1 MSPILYKN
9 QYQIIQSPGYVVIH
23 VEMVHDTRVIRIS
36 DTPLPSIIRPW
47 PGDSL
52 ANWEDNTL
60 VVETSN
66 LHPLQR
72 FRNAIKRFKIVKRFT
87 RVAKNRVNYESK
99 ANKSESWAV
108 PWSAEIAFSP
118 IENKP
123 YQYACH
129 EGNYSLP
136 GILAGARRGEAIS
149 QFGNSSLIT

>member
-1 MSPILYKN
+1 MLPILYKN

-52 ANWEDNTL
+52 AHWKSNTL

-72 FRNAIKRFKIVKRFT
+72 FRNATERFKIVERFT
-87 RVAKNRVNYESK
+87 RVAKNRVNYETK
-99 ANKSESWAV
+99 VNNSETWA
-108 PWSAEIAFSP
+108 AEIAFSST
-118 IENKP
+118 EDKP
-123 YQYACH
+123 YQIACH
-129 EGNYSLP
+129 EGITRFQVSLQERD
-136 GILAGARRGEAIS
+136 AGKLTRSKATQI
-149 QFGNSSLIT
+149 

>member
-1 MSPILYKN
+1 MPTLYKN
-9 QYQIIQSPGYVVIH
+9 QYQIIQCPGYVVIH
-23 VEMVHDTRVIRIS
+23 VEMVHDTPVIWIS

-52 ANWEDNTL
+52 ANWENNTL

-72 FRNAIKRFKIVKRFT
+72 FRNATKRFKIAERFT

-99 ANKSESWAV
+99 VNNSKT
-108 PWSAEIAFSP
+108 WSAEIAFSS
-118 IENKP
+118 IEDKP

-136 GILAGARRGEAIS
+136 GILAGVRRGEANS
-149 QFGNSSLIT
+149 Q